1 MFAEGSL
8 LRRGLDFVIEPLRE
22 AEAERERHLASEAGR
37 GFDWETS
44 GALVLVALVLTGQ
57 EYILRAEV
65 WRGVVQ
71 VLDGWFLGLAESWLS
86 WENYS
91 FGVLSFWAL
100 GQTFLY
106 VVPACLFIRC
116 VAKRR
121 VREYGLKLTGAFSM
135 WGLYLGM
142 LAVMIPIVF
151 VVSASEGFQRTYP
164 FYEPR
169 VAEAL
174 WPRFW
179 LWEAAYYLQFVG
191 LEFFFRGF
199 LLHGTRRRFGA
210 YAIFVMMVPY
220 CMIHFG
226 KPAAETLAAIVA
238 GLALGFMSLKTR
250 SVWMGAALH
259 VSVALTMDLCALW
272 RVGRFE

>member
-1 MFAEGSL
+1 MFAWRKKIG
-8 LRRGLDFVIEPLRE
+8 GFVVFLAEPLRE
-22 AEAERERHLASEAGR
+22 AETEREKHLASGAGR
-37 GFDWETS
+37 GIDWEVS
-44 GALVLVALVLTGQ
+44 GVLVLVALVLTGQ
-57 EYILRAEV
+57 EYLLRAEV
-65 WRGVVQ
+65 WHEVVFL
-71 VLDGWFLGLAESWLS
+71 LDGCFPGLAESWLS
-86 WENYS
+86 RENYA
-91 FGVLSFWAL
+91 FGVLTYWAL

-106 VVPACLFIRC
+106 VVPPCLFVRC
-116 VAKRR
+116 VVKRR
-121 VREYGLKLTGAFSM
+121 VREYGVKLSGAFSM
-135 WGLYLGM
+135 WGLYLFM
-142 LAVMIPIVF
+142 LAVMVPIVY

-169 VAEAL
+169 PGEAL

-179 LWEAAYYLQFVG
+179 CWEAAYYLQFVG

-226 KPAAETLAAIVA
+226 KPAAETLAAIAA
-238 GLALGFMSLKTR
+238 GLILGFMSLKTR

-272 RVGRFE
+272 RAGRFG